1 MLEKEGDTKGIFI
14 AFAHARVPDSVH
26 AASTC
31 L

>member
-1 MLEKEGDTKGIFI
+1 MHEKEGDTKGIFI
-14 AFAHARVPDSVH
+14 AFAHARMPEPAQ